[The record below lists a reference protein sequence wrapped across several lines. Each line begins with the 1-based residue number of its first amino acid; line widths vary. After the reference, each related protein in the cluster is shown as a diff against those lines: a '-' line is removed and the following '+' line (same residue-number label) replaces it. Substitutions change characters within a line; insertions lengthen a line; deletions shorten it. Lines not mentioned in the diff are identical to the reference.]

1 VTAIQQAPL
10 LANPE
15 LYPELSDAVGAR
27 TLEIL
32 ERRRKTAV
40 IRRRGWLV
48 RRMLLLADV
57 AGLMLALLAAEWI
70 VNSHSSTGALDA
82 HAELAFFVITIP
94 AWIVIAKLYGLYDHD
109 EERTDHSTADDF
121 AGVFH
126 MVTVCSWLFLMG
138 CYVSRAAHPSLPKLA
153 LFWGLAVVLVT
164 TGRASARAVSRRS
177 VLYLQNTV
185 IVGAGD
191 VGQLIA
197 KKLLQHPEYGINLV
211 GFVDAQPKER
221 REDLEHLALLGPPER
236 LASVVRLFDVERV
249 IVAFSNERHDETLD
263 LIRELK
269 DLDQDI
275 QIDLVPRLFELV
287 APGVGVH
294 TVEGLPLVS
303 LPATKLSRS
312 SKLLKR
318 AMDLCLALAALVFLA
333 PLFAMTAVLIRL
345 DSAGPVFFR
354 QIRMGCGG
362 QTFRIF
368 KFRSMHAD
376 AEERKAKLA
385 HLNKHRAAGGDAR
398 MFKIPG
404 DPRITRVGRWLRR
417 FSIDELPQLFNV
429 LRGEMSLV
437 GPRPLVLD
445 EDRHVESWALRRR
458 ELKPGITGVW
468 QVNGRDGIPFAEMT
482 QLDYLYVT
490 GWSLR
495 RDCALILRTVPAIFR
510 TRSTY

>member
-1 VTAIQQAPL
+1 MTAIQQAPL

-249 IVAFSNERHDETLD
+249 IVAFSNETHQETLD
-263 LIRELK
+263 LIRDLK
-269 DLDQDI
+269 GLDADV
-275 QIDLVPRLFELV
+275 QIDIVPRLFELV
-287 APGVGVH
+287 AAGVGVH
-294 TVEGLPLVS
+294 AVEGLPLIS
-303 LPATKLSRS
+303 LPPARLSRS

-318 AMDLCLALAALVFLA
+318 SMDLALSIVALVLLA
-333 PLFAMTAVLIRL
+333 PLLALIACSIKL
-345 DSAGPVFFR
+345 DSPGPVFFR
-354 QIRMGCGG
+354 QVRMGRGG
-362 QTFRIF
+362 RTFRIV
-368 KFRSMHAD
+368 KFRSMYAD
-376 AEERKAKLA
+376 AETRKAEVA
-385 HLNKHRAAGGDAR
+385 YLNKHLADGDPR
-398 MFKIPG
+398 MFKIRE
-404 DPRITRVGRWLRR
+404 DPRVTRVGWWLRR
-417 FSIDELPQLFNV
+417 FSADELPQLWNV
-429 LRGEMSLV
+429 LAGEMSLV
-437 GPRPLVLD
+437 GPRPLILSEHLHVQDWAERRLD
-445 EDRHVESWALRRR
+445 
-458 ELKPGITGVW
+458 LKPGITGLW
-468 QVNGRDGIPFAEMT
+468 QVLGRDDIPFAEMVR
-482 QLDYLYVT
+482 LDYLYVI
-490 GWSLR
+490 GWSLWKDVR
-495 RDCALILRTVPAIFR
+495 LVLGTVPVLL
-510 TRSTY
+510 RSGRSI

>member
-1 VTAIQQAPL
+1 MTAIQQAPL

-57 AGLMLALLAAEWI
+57 TGLMLALLAAEWI

-249 IVAFSNERHDETLD
+249 IVAFSNETHQETLD
-263 LIRELK
+263 LIRDLK
-269 DLDQDI
+269 GLDADV
-275 QIDLVPRLFELV
+275 QIDIVPRLFELV
-287 APGVGVH
+287 AAGVGVH
-294 TVEGLPLVS
+294 AVEGLPLIS
-303 LPATKLSRS
+303 LPPARLSRS

-318 AMDLCLALAALVFLA
+318 SMDLALSIVALVLLA
-333 PLFAMTAVLIRL
+333 PLLALIACSIKL
-345 DSAGPVFFR
+345 DSPGPVFFR
-354 QIRMGCGG
+354 QVRMGRGG
-362 QTFRIF
+362 RTFRIV
-368 KFRSMHAD
+368 KFRSMYAD
-376 AEERKAKLA
+376 AETRKAEVA
-385 HLNKHRAAGGDAR
+385 YLNKHLADGDPR
-398 MFKIPG
+398 MFKIRE
-404 DPRITRVGRWLRR
+404 DPRVTRVGWWLRR
-417 FSIDELPQLFNV
+417 FSADELPQLWNV
-429 LRGEMSLV
+429 LAGEMSLV
-437 GPRPLVLD
+437 GPRPLILSEHLHVQDWAERRLD
-445 EDRHVESWALRRR
+445 
-458 ELKPGITGVW
+458 LKPGITGLW
-468 QVNGRDGIPFAEMT
+468 QVLGRDDIPFAEMVR
-482 QLDYLYVT
+482 LDYLYVI
-490 GWSLR
+490 GWSLWKDVR
-495 RDCALILRTVPAIFR
+495 LVLGTVPVLL
-510 TRSTY
+510 RSGRSI

>member
-57 AGLMLALLAAEWI
+57 TGLMLALLAAEWI

-249 IVAFSNERHDETLD
+249 IVAFSNETHQETLD
-263 LIRELK
+263 LIRDLK
-269 DLDQDI
+269 GLDADV
-275 QIDLVPRLFELV
+275 QIDIVPRLFELV
-287 APGVGVH
+287 AAGVGVH
-294 TVEGLPLVS
+294 AVEGLPLIS
-303 LPATKLSRS
+303 LPPARLSRS

-318 AMDLCLALAALVFLA
+318 SMDLALSIVALVLLA
-333 PLFAMTAVLIRL
+333 PLLALIACSIKL
-345 DSAGPVFFR
+345 DSPGPVFFR
-354 QIRMGCGG
+354 QVRMGRGG
-362 QTFRIF
+362 RTFRIV
-368 KFRSMHAD
+368 KFRSMYAD
-376 AEERKAKLA
+376 AETRKAEVA
-385 HLNKHRAAGGDAR
+385 YLNKHLADGDPR
-398 MFKIPG
+398 MFKIRE
-404 DPRITRVGRWLRR
+404 DPRVTRVGWWLRR
-417 FSIDELPQLFNV
+417 FSADELPQLWNV
-429 LRGEMSLV
+429 LAGEMSLV
-437 GPRPLVLD
+437 GPRPLILSEHLHVQDWAERRLD
-445 EDRHVESWALRRR
+445 
-458 ELKPGITGVW
+458 LKPGITGLW
-468 QVNGRDGIPFAEMT
+468 QVLGRDDIPFAEMVR
-482 QLDYLYVT
+482 LDYLYVI
-490 GWSLR
+490 GWSLWKDVR
-495 RDCALILRTVPAIFR
+495 LVLGTVPVLL
-510 TRSTY
+510 RSGRSI